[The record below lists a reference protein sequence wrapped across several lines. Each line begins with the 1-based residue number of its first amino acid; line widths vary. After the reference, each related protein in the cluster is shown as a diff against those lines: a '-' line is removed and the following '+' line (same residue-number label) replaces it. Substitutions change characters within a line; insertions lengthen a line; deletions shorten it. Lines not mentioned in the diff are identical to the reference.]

1 MNKEALKVLNDVFGV
16 NNQVIFLVNKDELKL
31 LKEAVEKA
39 TLDQIDQLSFLT
51 DLGDLGVRLNF
62 LRNCL
67 EGKEGVAKELEAWEW
82 CKFHV
87 PGFNRKVQM
96 IDPD

>member
-1 MNKEALKVLNDVFGV
+1 MNKEALKLLNDIFGTYDKAT
-16 NNQVIFLVNKDELKL
+16 FLVNKEEIKI
-31 LKEAVEKA
+31 LKEAVDKA
-39 TLDQIDQLSFLT
+39 TLEEIDNLTFLKSH
-51 DLGDLGVRLNF
+51 GDLGVRLNF
-62 LRNCL
+62 LRKCL
-67 EGKEGVAKELEAWEW
+67 EGKEGVALELEAWEW

>member
-1 MNKEALKVLNDVFGV
+1 MNKNAKDLLNHLFGSQENVL
-16 NNQVIFLVNKDELKL
+16 FLVDKKELGV
-31 LKEAVEKA
+31 LKKAVEEA

-62 LRNCL
+62 LRDCL
-67 EGKEGVAKELEAWEW
+67 EGKEGIAKELQAWEW
-82 CKFHV
+82 CKVYV